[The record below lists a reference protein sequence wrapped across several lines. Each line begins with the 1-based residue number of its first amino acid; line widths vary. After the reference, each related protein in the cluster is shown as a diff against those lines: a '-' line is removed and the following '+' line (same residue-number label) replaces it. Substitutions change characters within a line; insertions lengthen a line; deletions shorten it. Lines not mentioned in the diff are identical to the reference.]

1 MGTAPKQISPDF
13 EWIHAS
19 DMPATLTVLLLSLAS
34 GLFWGVGPIF
44 SKLGMERGGRSER
57 ATLIVLSVGAVI
69 FWGISL
75 GSGGGFDELGRLP
88 LVAVSAFV
96 VSGLC
101 GTSLAWLL
109 WFRGIDRVGA
119 SVSNVVFYS
128 QPLFAVILAALV
140 LGEQLTPT
148 VAVGV
153 ALVVGGITLLSV
165 SGDQAVGSWT
175 RGALLFPLAAAI
187 LAAGGTVLNRF
198 GFRISTVSPLEAAT
212 VNLTSALPLMLGYA
226 AVVRRG
232 ALTGSSRSDLYFVG
246 SGLANA
252 AALFTMFAA
261 LEIGP
266 VVLVAPVVGTSPLF
280 TTVFASVMLHDVE
293 QVTRRTVLSAVLTV
307 AGVVAI
313 SVV

>member
-1 MGTAPKQISPDF
+1 
-13 EWIHAS
+13 
-19 DMPATLTVLLLSLAS
+19 MPATLSVVLLSLAS

-57 ATLIVLSVGAVI
+57 ATFIVLSVGAVI

-75 GSGGGFDELGRLP
+75 GVGGGLEAFGGLP

-109 WFRGIDRVGA
+109 WFRGVDRVGA

-148 VAVGV
+148 AVVGV
-153 ALVVGGITLLSV
+153 GLVVGGIALLSV
-165 SGDQAVGSWT
+165 SGDRAVGSWT

-212 VNLTSALPLMLGYA
+212 VNLTSALPLLVGYTV
-226 AVVRRG
+226 VVRRG
-232 ALTGSSRSDLYFVG
+232 ALTGISRSDLYFVG

-261 LEIGP
+261 LETGP

-280 TTVFASVMLHDVE
+280 TTLFAYVLLRDVE
-293 QVTRRTVLSAVLTV
+293 QVTRQTVASAALTV
-307 AGVVAI
+307 AGVAVI
-313 SVV
+313 SLV